1 MLLKAARLACKFR
14 ASAER
19 AWSALLDG
27 GQEIEYVIFRWHSKI
42 SREHKENH
50 AHVGFWVGWFPDVS
64 LRSRWVVDVDWSG
77 AGKCNAI
84 ISSEAHQQKA
94 NISTGRC
101 TSLQCLT
108 YYHNIV
114 AESPLAPL
122 FQLIAERQAADP
134 KLCSF
139 YGELSS
145 TLFWRSTSLCIQT
158 PTGYPL
164 PPQTGPAERP
174 IRGSWRERLIVLSS
188 SADPQPPH

>member
-1 MLLKAARLACKFR
+1 MVDRR
-14 ASAER
+14 SN
-19 AWSALLDG
+19 
-27 GQEIEYVIFRWHSKI
+27 VIFWWHSKI

-84 ISSEAHQQKA
+84 ISSKAHQQKA

-158 PTGYPL
+158 PTGYPPKPVL
-164 PPQTGPAERP
+164 LRGLSEEAGERGLLFSPLQLTLNRP
-174 IRGSWRERLIVLSS
+174 IKI
-188 SADPQPPH
+188 

>member
-1 MLLKAARLACKFR
+1 MQVW
-14 ASAER
+14 ASG
-19 AWSALLDG
+19 SDG
-27 GQEIEYVIFRWHSKI
+27 SQMS
-42 SREHKENH
+42 
-50 AHVGFWVGWFPDVS
+50 P
-64 LRSRWVVDVDWSG
+64 LRSGWVVDVDWSG

-84 ISSEAHQQKA
+84 INSEAHRQKA

-158 PTGYPL
+158 PTGYPPPNRSCWEAYQRKL
-164 PPQTGPAERP
+164 EREAYCSLLFRWPSTAPLKSSPKRCLRVFSHHQRVQPPQRA
-174 IRGSWRERLIVLSS
+174 
-188 SADPQPPH
+188 AY